1 METVFSVYL
10 AASQSD
16 RAVFFV
22 CLQLTSGKKK
32 HVLEFDLNKVLLEL
46 SNSGWNCY
54 HVHFTQRLASCV
66 DMLILLLSSLFRA
79 TPQTPS
85 R

>member
-10 AASQSD
+10 AAFQSD

-22 CLQLTSGKKK
+22 CLQLTSEKN
-32 HVLEFDLNKVLLEL
+32 VLECDLNKVLLGL

-54 HVHFTQRLASCV
+54 HTHFTQRLASCV
-66 DMLILLLSSLFRA
+66 DMLILLLSSLFHA